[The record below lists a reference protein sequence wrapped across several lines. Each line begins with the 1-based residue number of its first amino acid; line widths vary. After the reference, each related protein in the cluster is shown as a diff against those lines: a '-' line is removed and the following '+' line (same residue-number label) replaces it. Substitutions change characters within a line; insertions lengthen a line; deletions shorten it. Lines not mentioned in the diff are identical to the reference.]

1 MIYIVC
7 IILGIF
13 LGQELSLP
21 NIKIAT
27 IYLLN
32 YIKDKT
38 QNEEQNKSVEIKE
51 TSIYEYLYKYF
62 KKNN

>member
-1 MIYIVC
+1 MIYFVC
-7 IILGIF
+7 VILGIF
-13 LGQELSLP
+13 LGQEYATYLP
-21 NIKIAT
+21 NIKVVT

-38 QNEEQNKSVEIKE
+38 QNDDVVETKE

>member
-1 MIYIVC
+1 MFYFVC
-7 IILGIF
+7 VILGIF

-21 NIKIAT
+21 NIKVVT

-38 QNEEQNKSVEIKE
+38 QNDDDDAVEIKE